1 MRLTAIAAFL
11 LLDLSAAACSGAQV
25 APDFCGQSGQ
35 WVAPT
40 DDRPQPADPRLLL
53 ERMARRQ
60 VVLLGEQHDSA
71 EDHRWQLQ
79 TLTQL
84 HALRPRMAIGFE
96 MFPRRVQPVLDQWIA
111 GGLAEA
117 EFLRLADW
125 EKVWGFDAQ
134 LYLPLFHFARMN
146 RIPML
151 ALNVERSLTDAVGR
165 EGWNGVPEAQREGVS
180 KPATVT
186 DAYRKALRAVFDHH
200 PAKTRGDA
208 SFPRFVESQA
218 TWDRAMAQAM
228 AEHLRKHPDT
238 LVVGIMGAGHVRNGH
253 GVAHQL
259 KDLGIADTG
268 LLLTWERGEKC
279 ADLGKGYADA
289 LYLVA
294 SPQSDPPRLGV
305 ATEPDKEGLRVAAV
319 TAGSVAEAA
328 GLRTGDVIVEVAGRP
343 AKSLLVL
350 RSVVQRQV
358 PGTWLPL
365 KVRRAAAELEI
376 VARFPAGS

>member
-11 LLDLSAAACSGAQV
+11 LLGLSAAACSSSQV
-25 APDFCGQSGQ
+25 APAPCGQAGQ
-35 WVAPT
+35 WVTPT
-40 DDRPQPADPRLLL
+40 DARAQPADPRMLL
-53 ERMARRQ
+53 ERMARQ
-60 VVLLGEQHDSA
+60 QAVLLGEQHDSA

-84 HALRPRMAIGFE
+84 HALQPRMAIGFE
-96 MFPRRVQPVLDQWIA
+96 MFPRRVQPVLDQWVA
-111 GGLAEA
+111 GGLSEA
-117 EFLRLADW
+117 EFLQRVDW
-125 EKVWGFDAQ
+125 ENVWGFDAQ

-151 ALNVERSLTDAVGR
+151 ALNVERSLIDAVGR
-165 EGWNGVPEAQREGVS
+165 QGWDGVPESQREGVS
-180 KPATVT
+180 KPAAAT

-200 PAKTRGDA
+200 PAKARGEA

-218 TWDRAMAQAM
+218 TWDRAMAQVM

-253 GVAHQL
+253 GVVYQL
-259 KDLGIADTG
+259 KDLGIANAG

-279 ADLGKGYADA
+279 ADLGKGFADA
-289 LYLVA
+289 LYLVE
-294 SPQSDPPRLGV
+294 SPKSNPPRLGV
-305 ATEPDKEGLRVAAV
+305 ATEQDKEGLRITAV

-328 GLRTGDVIVEVAGRP
+328 GLRTGDVIVEVAGQP

-365 KVRRAAAELEI
+365 KVRRAGTELEI

>member
-1 MRLTAIAAFL
+1 MRLTVTAAFL
-11 LLDLSAAACSGAQV
+11 LLGLSAAACSGSQV
-25 APDFCGQSGQ
+25 APASCGQTGE

-40 DDRPQPADPRLLL
+40 DTQVQPTDPRMLL
-53 ERMARRQ
+53 ERMARQ
-60 VVLLGEQHDSA
+60 QAVLLGERHDSA

-84 HALRPRMAIGFE
+84 HALQPRMAIGFE
-96 MFPRRVQPVLDQWIA
+96 MFPRRAQPVLDQWVA
-111 GGLAEA
+111 GSLSEA
-117 EFLRLADW
+117 EFLRRVEW

-146 RIPML
+146 RLPML
-151 ALNVERSLTDAVGR
+151 ALNVERSLIDAVGR
-165 EGWNGVPEAQREGVS
+165 QGWDGVPEAQREGVS
-180 KPATVT
+180 KPAAVT

-200 PAKTRGDA
+200 PAKMRGEA

-218 TWDRAMAQAM
+218 TWDRAMAQVM
-228 AEHLRKHPDT
+228 AEHLRKHPGT
-238 LVVGIMGAGHVRNGH
+238 LVVGIMGAGHVRNGQ
-253 GVAHQL
+253 GVAYQL
-259 KDLGIADTG
+259 KDLGIAGAG

-289 LYLVA
+289 LYLVE
-294 SPQSDPPRLGV
+294 SPQGNPPRLGV
-305 ATEPDKEGLRVAAV
+305 ATEPDKEGLRISAV

-328 GLRTGDVIVEVAGRP
+328 GLRTGDVIVEVAGQP
-343 AKSLLVL
+343 AKSLAVL

-365 KVRRAAAELEI
+365 KVRRATTELEI

>member
-11 LLDLSAAACSGAQV
+11 LLGLSAAACSGSQV
-25 APDFCGQSGQ
+25 APISCGQAGQ

-40 DDRPQPADPRLLL
+40 DAQAQPADPRLLL
-53 ERMARRQ
+53 ERMARQQ

-96 MFPRRVQPVLDQWIA
+96 MFPRRVQPVLDQWVA
-111 GGLAEA
+111 GDLAEA
-117 EFLRLADW
+117 EFLQRVEW
-125 EKVWGFDAQ
+125 EKVWGFDAR

-151 ALNVERSLTDAVGR
+151 ALNVERSLIDAVGR
-165 EGWNGVPEAQREGVS
+165 EGWDGVPESQREGVS
-180 KPATVT
+180 KPAAAT
-186 DAYRKALRAVFDHH
+186 DAYRKAQRAVFDHH
-200 PAKTRGDA
+200 PAKARGEA

-218 TWDRAMAQAM
+218 TWDRAMAQVM

-253 GVAHQL
+253 GVAYQL

-268 LLLTWERGEKC
+268 LLLTWERNEKC
-279 ADLGKGYADA
+279 DALGKGYADA
-289 LYLVA
+289 LYLVE
-294 SPQSDPPRLGV
+294 SPKSNPPRLGV
-305 ATEPDKEGLRVAAV
+305 ATEPDKEGLRITAV

-328 GLRTGDVIVEVAGRP
+328 GLRTGDVIVEVAGQP
-343 AKSLLVL
+343 AKSLTVL

-365 KVRRAAAELEI
+365 KVRRAGTELEI